1 MQGGV
6 TPFLKVLPESARG
19 TRSLR
24 LLCSICPFWNV
35 TAAGSNLRQ
44 VDRDSMLFRGTPA
57 FYSAPVVRRGHQS
70 IVPNRPSIFF
80 LAFLDNIYYC

>member
-24 LLCSICPFWNV
+24 LLCSICPFWKV

-44 VDRDSMLFRGTPA
+44 VDRDSMLFRGAPA
-57 FYSAPVVRRGHQS
+57 LYSAPVVRRCLQF
-70 IVPNRPSIFF
+70 IVPVRPNIFF
-80 LAFLDNIYYC
+80 LAFIYNIYYC